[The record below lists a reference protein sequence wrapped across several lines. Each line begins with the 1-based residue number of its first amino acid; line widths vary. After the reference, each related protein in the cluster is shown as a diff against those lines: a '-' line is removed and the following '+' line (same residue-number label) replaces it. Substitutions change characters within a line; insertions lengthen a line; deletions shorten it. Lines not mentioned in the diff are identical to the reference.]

1 MAIPHATGAAA
12 ITWIWIASST
22 VGAVVSLPRKRIQH
36 AIGSAMDSATCCGHR
51 CRQGSLDALDVKRAE
66 IDVGMVMP
74 WSVRCFFGM
83 SGLI

>member
-36 AIGSAMDSATCCGHR
+36 AIGSAMDSATCCGHS
-51 CRQGSLDALDVKRAE
+51 CRHGSLNVFVVEHAE
-66 IDVGMVMP
+66 IAAAMV
-74 WSVRCFFGM
+74 SFCINCLFGM
-83 SGLI
+83 CALI